1 MSKAEKKLLEKAG
14 TIKRFKYSP
23 LGKALEKQT
32 DIMKQTGVIEK
43 EKKKK
48 KEKEKKIL
56 KTINEKDKNYENGEN
71 GFTFFT

>member
-43 EKKKK
+43 GKEKKKRK
-48 KEKEKKIL
+48 RKETL
-56 KTINEKDKNYENGEN
+56 KNNN
-71 GFTFFT
+71 

>member
-43 EKKKK
+43 GKKKK
-48 KEKEKKIL
+48 KKRKKR
-56 KTINEKDKNYENGEN
+56 NS
-71 GFTFFT
+71 

>member
-32 DIMKQTGVIEK
+32 DIMKQTGVIK
-43 EKKKK
+43 KGKKKK
-48 KEKEKKIL
+48 KKK
-56 KTINEKDKNYENGEN
+56 KKRKS
-71 GFTFFT
+71 

>member
-48 KEKEKKIL
+48 KRKRKETL
-56 KTINEKDKNYENGEN
+56 KNNN
-71 GFTFFT
+71 

>member
-48 KEKEKKIL
+48 KRKIKETL
-56 KTINEKDKNYENGEN
+56 KNNN
-71 GFTFFT
+71 

>member
-32 DIMKQTGVIEK
+32 DIMKQTGVIENG
-43 EKKKK
+43 KKKK
-48 KEKEKKIL
+48 KKKRKETL
-56 KTINEKDKNYENGEN
+56 KNNK
-71 GFTFFT
+71 

>member
-43 EKKKK
+43 VKKKK
-48 KEKEKKIL
+48 KRKRKETL
-56 KTINEKDKNYENGEN
+56 KNNN
-71 GFTFFT
+71 

>member
-43 EKKKK
+43 GKKKK
-48 KEKEKKIL
+48 KKRKRKETL
-56 KTINEKDKNYENGEN
+56 KNNN
-71 GFTFFT
+71 